1 MVVRVFKSFFYLF
14 GFLLFSLCD
23 LAPNGRII
31 LFFSIESI
39 QNLLHFL
46 HTTQTDYI
54 LADLSFEWMSTQI
67 ICGHKVILFLQIGLQ
82 MTAYSIWHSQQ
93 KVLGIQGSIILGIL
107 SQFYWSKSPPPPNI
121 SDFILEASERQ
132 VLFVFR
138 KGAILTK
145 GHSFLSPCA
154 W

>member
-1 MVVRVFKSFFYLF
+1 MVVKVFKSFFYLF

-31 LFFSIESI
+31 LFFSLESI
-39 QNLLHFL
+39 QNPLHFL

-54 LADLSFEWMSTQI
+54 LADLSFEWMRTQI
-67 ICGHKVILFLQIGLQ
+67 ICGHKVIHFLQTALQ
-82 MTAYSIWHSQQ
+82 MTAYSIWHSQL
-93 KVLGIQGSIILGIL
+93 KVLGIQRSIILCIL
-107 SQFYWSKSPPPPNI
+107 SQFYWRKSPPPPNI
-121 SDFILEASERQ
+121 SNFILEAPERQ
-132 VLFVFR
+132 VLFVFG

-145 GHSFLSPCA
+145 GHNFLSPCV